1 MKRFKQYLIEEMATD
16 KAAPEATQTTP
27 KSSINPPVPA
37 MFAPDS
43 VKQLYSK
50 TVSQQ
55 QDPNLQPGEDE
66 EVFEE
71 EPYPEGL
78 YPPPLNWPAPTEL
91 NPTAPPDQVDWDRVR
106 EMIEEY
112 ARQIEQLGQLLRAGN
127 IDALINFL
135 RSLGVTIP
143 TGLDARELQYWLQQY
158 FDDRMTEQVESLY
171 PNMTHQQRLTFEQM
185 LRELFR
191 RYLKDAPNW
200 FPTAPRGPDYRPI
213 DINDPETWPGPDVDP
228 NRPFTFPDVP
238 GDFPPNSW
246 EFWEDPNPYIPYD
259 DRYNRPPRNSPRQT

>member
-1 MKRFKQYLIEEMATD
+1 MKRFKKFLIEAEAPQPAVPTPD
-16 KAAPEATQTTP
+16 AAPASPTSMPNPFWFGASPTQ
-27 KSSINPPVPA
+27 
-37 MFAPDS
+37 
-43 VKQLYSK
+43 
-50 TVSQQ
+50 
-55 QDPNLQPGEDE
+55 
-66 EVFEE
+66 
-71 EPYPEGL
+71 
-78 YPPPLNWPAPTEL
+78 PAPTQQPNE
-91 NPTAPPDQVDWDRVR
+91 NSPPDQVDWDRVR
-106 EMIEEY
+106 EMMEEY

-171 PNMTHQQRLTFEQM
+171 PNMTPQQRLTFDQM

-200 FPTAPRGPDYRPI
+200 SPTAPRGPDYRPI
-213 DINDPETWPGPDVDP
+213 DINDPGTWPDPGVDP

-238 GDFPPNSW
+238 GNFPPNSW
-246 EFWEDPNPYIPYD
+246 EFWEDPNPYTPYD